1 MRTVNQIIDEL
12 GTIAL
17 DHRFI
22 NSFKEGEM
30 SEVDIQK
37 LAGNKYPICYAD
49 ISGASIDKGILTYS
63 LDILVMDMILPG
75 QTDAQEQY
83 SDTLRTLIDI
93 VSQYAQVLSA
103 QSDVDRD
110 VRISL
115 PVDCEPFTARFD
127 NLLTGWV
134 GTVQL
139 QTSNTLDLCA
149 GGFRIR
155 EKIIC
160 CICLVVECLCLSL
173 RYEQRT
179 KQQGFSS
186 ILIRYSAQLDSR
198 QHRQPLRRDS

>member
-49 ISGASIDKGILTYS
+49 ISGATIEKGVLTYS

-103 QSDVDRD
+103 QSDVELFQGGEGSKLSEKYGWFATFVHLAGED
-110 VRISL
+110 ITKL
-115 PVDCEPFTARFD
+115 PQVERTHLETA
-127 NLLTGWV
+127 LAWL
-134 GTVQL
+134 
-139 QTSNTLDLCA
+139 A
-149 GGFRIR
+149 
-155 EKIIC
+155 
-160 CICLVVECLCLSL
+160 
-173 RYEQRT
+173 YEQDRALLE
-179 KQQGFSS
+179 KQK
-186 ILIRYSAQLDSR
+186 LNL
-198 QHRQPLRRDS
+198 

>member
-1 MRTVNQIIDEL
+1 MRTINQILDEL
-12 GTIAL
+12 EGIAL

-22 NSFKEGEM
+22 NSFKQGEM

-37 LAGNKYPICYAD
+37 LAGDKYPICHAD
-49 ISGASIDKGILTYS
+49 ISAATIERGTLVYT

-110 VRISL
+110 VTIEL
-115 PVDCEPFTARFD
+115 PVDCESFTARFD

-134 GTVQL
+134 GTVRL
-139 QTSNTLDLCA
+139 VTGNNLDLCGA
-149 GGFRIR
+149 AF
-155 EKIIC
+155 
-160 CICLVVECLCLSL
+160 
-173 RYEQRT
+173 
-179 KQQGFSS
+179 
-186 ILIRYSAQLDSR
+186 A
-198 QHRQPLRRDS
+198 

>member
-49 ISGASIDKGILTYS
+49 ISGATIEKGVLTYS

-110 VRISL
+110 VRIVL

-149 GGFRIR
+149 AAF
-155 EKIIC
+155 
-160 CICLVVECLCLSL
+160 
-173 RYEQRT
+173 
-179 KQQGFSS
+179 
-186 ILIRYSAQLDSR
+186 A
-198 QHRQPLRRDS
+198 